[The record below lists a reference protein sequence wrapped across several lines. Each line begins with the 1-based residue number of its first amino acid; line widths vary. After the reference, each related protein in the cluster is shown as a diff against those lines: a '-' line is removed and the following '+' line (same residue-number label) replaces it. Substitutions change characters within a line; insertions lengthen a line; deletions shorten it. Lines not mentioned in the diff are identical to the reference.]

1 MRTVTFFHDV
11 ERIPL
16 LQETLHDVILAF
28 SRDPWVLRHS
38 EATLHDLVP
47 IGEGAVGADD
57 WAFLSGAVAGGYCPP
72 CGVQVGFCLL
82 AACFAFGLCGRV
94 FQPGTAV
101 VHTAAFFFKH
111 SSVENTGL
119 VV

>member
-1 MRTVTFFHDV
+1 MLTVTFCHDV
-11 ERIPL
+11 DRIPY

-57 WAFLSGAVAGGYCPP
+57 WTFLSGAGAGGYCPP
-72 CGVQVGFCLL
+72 CGVQVGFCASWCVFRFRPLWTCFPDRLL
-82 AACFAFGLCGRV
+82 YIPQHFTH
-94 FQPGTAV
+94 FQSQKG
-101 VHTAAFFFKH
+101 
-111 SSVENTGL
+111 
-119 VV
+119 